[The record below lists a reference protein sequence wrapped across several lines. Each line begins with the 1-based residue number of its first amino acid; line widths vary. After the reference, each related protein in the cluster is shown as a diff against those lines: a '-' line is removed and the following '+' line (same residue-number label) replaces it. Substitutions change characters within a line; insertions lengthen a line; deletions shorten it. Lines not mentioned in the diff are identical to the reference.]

1 MGTDQLQVQVSGI
14 FDHAASSVWGLL
26 GAWDGLAA
34 YAGGVVSCEADG
46 NGAGAIRH
54 VTLADATR
62 FAERLVDIDA
72 AAMTYSYEFVEAPA
86 GFPIVD
92 YVARVTVAAVDEDQC
107 RTTWEGFF
115 RSREGATD
123 AEAVAFVRNAYEA
136 NLEGL
141 RSILQTRER

>member
-1 MGTDQLQVQVSGI
+1 MGTGQLEVQVNGT
-14 FDHAASSVWGLL
+14 FDHAARSVWRLL

-34 YAGGVVSCEADG
+34 YAGGVVGCEADG

-72 AAMTYSYEFVEAPA
+72 AAMTYGYEFVEAPA

-92 YVARVTVAAVDEDQC
+92 YVARVTVAAIDEDQC
-107 RTTWEGFF
+107 RATWEGCF
-115 RSREGATD
+115 RPREGATD

-141 RSILQTRER
+141 HRLLQTRER